1 MKINK
6 VILHQTFQTQE
17 EVFRFLAHV
26 LFEEGSI
33 GDEEAYRAALE
44 EREAQGTTGLIDG
57 FAIPH
62 GKSNTVKEAAVVY
75 VRNTSGIEWN
85 SLDGSKI
92 TDIFALAIP
101 ENEGKH
107 LESLIAI
114 STQLM
119 DQDQCVKLRSL
130 VDENEIRNIFE

>member
-6 VILHQTFQTQE
+6 VMLHQNLQSQK
-17 EVFRFLAHV
+17 EVFRFVANV
-26 LFEEGSI
+26 LFEEGI
-33 GDEEAYRAALE
+33 IDDKEAYTSALE
-44 EREAQGTTGLIDG
+44 NREAQGTTGLIDG

-62 GKSNTVKEAAVVY
+62 GKSHMVKEPAVIY

-101 ENEGKH
+101 ENEGEH

-119 DQDQCVKLRSL
+119 DQDQCVKLRAL